1 MTAINR
7 LRTLRYGIHSGAN
20 DFTSTPTLAVLQ
32 PTDDGASFLRRSRN
46 FLGRALASTD
56 GRRFPHVRGGKDVAA
71 LALAL
76 EFKGINSNTGAAV
89 TAWEAKMEQGN
100 LLASLFGAVAPA
112 TTGVA
117 PTVAASG
124 HTPATG
130 ILAVVGTTTANG
142 QSIAFP
148 TSTGWEVGVILSGG
162 GTTALTLTHPYS
174 GTPTSGATIL
184 RNAVY
189 SGLPQRTQHTHCMFS
204 AEHNT
209 EGTGN
214 LRTDYYGCAPGSMEL
229 VLPDN
234 GKLEFNSSWMPT
246 NWEDVAVGSPS
257 FAAPTAGNPCVNNGY
272 RFRIG
277 TSLFVLRNARFS
289 VDNSVT
295 MRPAG
300 SNVNGVLGGVCGTG
314 EEGKV
319 FMLSGE
325 LYYGGGAAITE
336 IIDNSGTP
344 PLGAL
349 TGDAD
354 NAGAIGPTYDVLLG
368 FGSEAGSCG
377 GIRMPAADIQA
388 RLVSSGAFP
397 VVQFTAYG
405 TGPAPVQ
412 LFVG

>member
-1 MTAINR
+1 MTDLNR
-7 LRTLRYGIHSGAN
+7 LRTLRYGIHSGVS

-32 PTDDGASFLRRSRN
+32 PTDDGASFLRRSRA
-46 FLGRALASTD
+46 FLPRGIASTD

-89 TAWEAKMEQGN
+89 AAWEAKMEQGN
-100 LLASLFGAVAPA
+100 LLASIFGAVAPA

-124 HTPATG
+124 HTPASG
-130 ILAVVGTTTANG
+130 IITVVGTTTANG
-142 QSIAFP
+142 QVIAFP
-148 TSTGWEVGVILSGG
+148 TSTGWEVGTIASGG

-174 GTPTSGATIL
+174 GTPTTGATVL
-184 RNAVY
+184 RLAVY
-189 SGLPQRTQHTHCMFS
+189 TGNTGKTEHTHCMFS
-204 AEHNT
+204 AEHNH

-214 LRTDYYGCAPGSMEL
+214 LRTDYFGCAPMSMQL
-229 VLPDN
+229 TLPDT
-234 GKLEFNSSWMPT
+234 GKMAFTSSWGPT

-257 FAAPTAGNPCVNNGY
+257 FAAPTAGSPCVNNGY

-277 TSLFVLRNARFS
+277 TSLYQLRNAVFN

-295 MRPAG
+295 MRAAG
-300 SNVNGVLGGVCGTG
+300 SSANGVIGGVCGTG

-319 FMLSGE
+319 FSLSGE
-325 LYYGGGAAITE
+325 LYYGGGGAITE
-336 IIDNSGTP
+336 IIDNSGSP
-344 PLGAL
+344 SLGAL

-354 NAGAIGPTYDVLLG
+354 NAGATAPTYDVLLG

-377 GIRMPAADIQA
+377 SIRFPAADIQA
-388 RLVSSGAFP
+388 TLISSGPFP
-397 VVQFTAYG
+397 MVRFTAYG
-405 TGPAPVQ
+405 TGASPCA
-412 LFVG
+412 LAVG